1 MVHLVNNYGEGVY
14 AQKCNVDNESGTN
27 IREIIFSLFLN
38 LSNSRITSIV
48 KLKAQAE
55 ENSTYVQSS
64 QLDLKCKDRKITY

>member
-1 MVHLVNNYGEGVY
+1 MHLVDNYSRGVY
-14 AQKCNVDNESGTN
+14 AQKCNADVELDTN
-27 IREIIFSLFLN
+27 AGEKIFSLFLN